1 MPKADEK
8 HSMAMGN
15 LCPKS
20 SQQVRMQLPTKGPT
34 LRDESVMNFV
44 SFADGICTFVNMF
57 FRWSL
62 FASLYMMF
70 ITSSKVGRSLEK
82 FDTSTHHFFAIDG
95 VAGFGDLHPRPG
107 ILRGHSLQNTLE
119 GKPLDHG
126 GHGDCEFTSQEK
138 PWLSKLK
145 G

>member
-15 LCPKS
+15 LCPK

-44 SFADGICTFVNMF
+44 SFADGICTFVKMF

-70 ITSSKVGRSLEK
+70 ITSSKVGRWK
-82 FDTSTHHFFAIDG
+82 NPTHRHINFLRLTVWQALGTCILGLVFCVAILCRILIG
-95 VAGFGDLHPRPG
+95 GF
-107 ILRGHSLQNTLE
+107 
-119 GKPLDHG
+119 PLDHG
-126 GHGDCEFTSQEK
+126 GHGDCEFTSQVTMAFK
-138 PWLSKLK
+138 TQRVIQ
-145 G
+145 